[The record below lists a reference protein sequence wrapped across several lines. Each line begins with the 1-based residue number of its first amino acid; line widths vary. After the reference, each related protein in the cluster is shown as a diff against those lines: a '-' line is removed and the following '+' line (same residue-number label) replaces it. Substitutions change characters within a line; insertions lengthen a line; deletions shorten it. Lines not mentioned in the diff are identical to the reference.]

1 MYNLDKRQLHFIKAN
16 GDMLTGIFNKRVE
29 ELKETILDIE
39 EDKRED
45 VIRYANE
52 NKFWIGRLKEI
63 NTEVKDNFTGI

>member
-1 MYNLDKRQLHFIKAN
+1 
-16 GDMLTGIFNKRVE
+16 MLTGIFNKRVE

-39 EDKRED
+39 EEKRED